1 MSANVKDMTSGS
13 PIKLL
18 INFALPLMFG
28 NIFQQLYTIV
38 DTVVVGKGLGVN
50 ALAALGAVDWFNW
63 MVIGVATGFTQG
75 FSILIAQYFG
85 ARRFDNL
92 RKTMAASAILSGV
105 IAVVTLIASQLA
117 ARPMLLLLNTPEYIM
132 DDALSYVRVAFSGI
146 IVVMAYNL
154 LAAALRALGD
164 SKTPLIAMMI
174 AAVIN
179 VVLDVIFVIGLGL
192 GVASA
197 AAATVIAQ
205 AFSAF
210 YCFNAIRKLS
220 ILKLKG
226 DDWQCDW
233 PLFGRLFK
241 LGLPIALQN
250 ILIAVGGL
258 VIQSVINQYGLHFV
272 AGFTAANKL
281 YGLLELAGI
290 AFGFAISTYAS
301 QNIGAKKYSRIPKG
315 VHASLLISAVTSS
328 VISAIVL
335 IFGRQILSMFI
346 SGSGRETGMAM
357 EVAVNYLNVMGVTL
371 FILYLIHVYRNVMQ
385 GLGDTLIPMLSGIME
400 LIMRVAVV
408 LMLPPLF
415 GEASLYF
422 AELAAWIGADV
433 LLIAAYILRM
443 RRLKKEAGGSEVF
456 GEGQG
461 EIG

>member
-1 MSANVKDMTSGS
+1 MSANVKDMTSGR
-13 PIKLL
+13 PLRLL
-18 INFALPLMFG
+18 ISFALPLMFG

-50 ALAALGAVDWFNW
+50 ALAALGAVDWLNW

-85 ARRFDNL
+85 AKKFDNL
-92 RKTMAASAILSGV
+92 RKAFAASAVLSGI
-105 IAVVTLIASQLA
+105 IAVFTLIVSQAA
-117 ARPMLLLLNTPEYIM
+117 ARPMLIFLNTPEYIIA
-132 DDALSYVRVAFSGI
+132 DALAYVRVAFSGI
-146 IVVMAYNL
+146 IIVMAYNF
-154 LAAALRALGD
+154 LAATLRALGD
-164 SKTPLIAMMI
+164 SKTPLIAMVI
-174 AAVIN
+174 AAAIN
-179 VVLDVIFVIGLGL
+179 VVLDVIFVIGLNL
-192 GVASA
+192 GIASA

-205 AFSAF
+205 AFSAL
-210 YCFNAIRKLS
+210 YCLNAVRKIS
-220 ILKLKG
+220 ILKVKKTDFRRDFLLAG
-226 DDWQCDW
+226 C
-233 PLFGRLFK
+233 LFK

-272 AGFTAANKL
+272 AGFTATNKL

-301 QNIGAKKYSRIPKG
+301 QNMGAQKYDRIPKG

-346 SGSGRETGMAM
+346 SGAGSETEMAM
-357 EVAVNYLNVMGVTL
+357 TVAVNYLNVMGVTL

-385 GLGDTLIPMLSGIME
+385 GLGDTLIPMLSGVME
-400 LIMRVAVV
+400 LVMRVAVV
-408 LMLPPLF
+408 LILPPLI
-415 GEASLYF
+415 GETSLYF

-433 LLIAAYILRM
+433 LLIAAYNIRM
-443 RRLKKEAGGSEVF
+443 RGLRKKSCA
-456 GEGQG
+456 EGTG
-461 EIG
+461 VIRG

>member
-50 ALAALGAVDWFNW
+50 ALAALGAVDWLNW

-75 FSILIAQYFG
+75 FSILIAQNFG
-85 ARRFDNL
+85 ARRFGHL
-92 RKTMAASAILSGV
+92 RKTMAVSTILSGI
-105 IAVVTLIASQLA
+105 IAVITLIVSQLT
-117 ARPMLLLLNTPEYIM
+117 ARPMLVLLNTPEYIM
-132 DDALSYVRVAFSGI
+132 ADALSYVRVAFSGI

-164 SKTPLIAMMI
+164 SKTPLIAMII
-174 AAVIN
+174 AAAMN

-205 AFSAF
+205 TFSAL
-210 YCFNAIRKLS
+210 YCFHAMRKLS
-220 ILKLKG
+220 ILKMKG
-226 DDWQCDW
+226 EDWQRDMA
-233 PLFGRLFK
+233 LTGRLFK

-301 QNIGAKKYSRIPKG
+301 QNMGAKKYSRIPKG

-346 SGSGRETGMAM
+346 SGTGTETEMAM
-357 EVAVNYLNVMGVTL
+357 DVAVNYLNIMGATL

-385 GLGDTLIPMLSGIME
+385 GLGDTLVPMLSGIME
-400 LIMRVAVV
+400 LVMRVAVV
-408 LMLPPLF
+408 IFLPPLF

-443 RRLKKEAGGSEVF
+443 RGLKKEINTKQAL
-456 GEGQG
+456 
-461 EIG
+461 

>member
-75 FSILIAQYFG
+75 FSILIAQHFG
-85 ARRFDNL
+85 AGRFGNL
-92 RKTMAASAILSGV
+92 RKTLAASTILSGV
-105 IAVVTLIASQLA
+105 IAVVTLIVSQLA
-117 ARPMLLLLNTPEYIM
+117 ARPMLVLLNTPEYIM
-132 DDALSYVRVAFSGI
+132 ADALSYVRVAFSGI

-154 LAAALRALGD
+154 LAAVLRALGD
-164 SKTPLIAMMI
+164 SKTPLIAMII
-174 AAVIN
+174 AAAIN
-179 VVLDVIFVIGLGL
+179 VVLDVVFVIGLGL

-205 AFSAF
+205 VFSAL

-226 DDWQCDW
+226 EDWKRDMA
-233 PLFGRLFK
+233 LSGRLFK

-250 ILIAVGGL
+250 VLIAVGGL

-301 QNIGAKKYSRIPKG
+301 QNMGAKKYSRIPKG
-315 VHASLLISAVTSS
+315 VHASLIISAVTSS
-328 VISAIVL
+328 IISAVVL

-346 SGSGRETGMAM
+346 SGAGSETDMAM
-357 EVAVNYLNVMGVTL
+357 DVAVNYLNVMGATL

-400 LIMRVAVV
+400 LVMRVAVV
-408 LMLPPLF
+408 IFLPPLF
-415 GEASLYF
+415 GETSLYF

-443 RRLKKEAGGSEVF
+443 RGLKKEMNTVEVL
-456 GEGQG
+456 
-461 EIG
+461 